1 MNDSSITQFINYS
14 KQKTMKSFRAFVIKE
29 FKHIFRDTRTLVIL
43 FGMPVVLVVLFG
55 FAITTEINNASI
67 SILDLSHD
75 SYSQKLKNKISAS
88 GYFDIADELQSYSDI
103 EKSFYTGKIKLAVV
117 IGRDFGK
124 KLINDK
130 DAEIQIITDASDPNT
145 ANIVS
150 SYLTAIIQS
159 FTIETGVTSPAIVKV
174 QSKML
179 YNPENK
185 SVYMF
190 VPGVMTIILM
200 LVSAMMTSITIAKEK
215 ELGTMEILLVSP
227 LKPYVIIIGK
237 IIPYLFLSIINAIT
251 ILLLGLFVF
260 HIPMHGSYILLFS
273 EVLLFIIS
281 SLTLGLLISAV
292 SDTQQA
298 AMLISML
305 GLMLP
310 TILLSGFI
318 FPISSMPTILQY
330 ISNFLPAKWFIII
343 IKSIMLKGTGI
354 NVIAFET
361 TVIAI
366 ITVILAVLTVKKFK
380 IRLE

>member
-1 MNDSSITQFINYS
+1 M
-14 KQKTMKSFRAFVIKE
+14 KTFRAFVIKE
-29 FKHIFRDTRTLVIL
+29 FKHIFRDVRTLVIL
-43 FGMPVVLVVLFG
+43 FGMPIVLVVLFG
-55 FAITTEINNASI
+55 FAITTEINNAKI
-67 SILDLSHD
+67 AVLDLAHD
-75 SYSQKLKNKISAS
+75 SYSHKLLDKISSS
-88 GYFDIADELQSYSDI
+88 GYFNIADDLKSYSHI
-103 EKSFYTGKIKLAVV
+103 EKSFSKGDIKLAVV
-117 IGRDFGK
+117 IGENFGK

-150 SYLTAIIQS
+150 SYLTAVIQD
-159 FTIETGVTSPAIVKV
+159 FTLESGVVKPPVVIVKS
-174 QSKML
+174 QML

-185 SVYMF
+185 SVFMF

-227 LKPYVIIIGK
+227 LKPWVIIIGK
-237 IIPYLFLSIINAIT
+237 IVPYLFLSLVNAIT
-251 ILLLGLFVF
+251 ILILGLFVF
-260 HIPMHGSYILLFS
+260 HIPMNGDYLLLLS

-281 SLTLGLLISAV
+281 SLILGLLISAI

-318 FPISSMPTILQY
+318 FPISSMPVILQY
-330 ISNFLPAKWFIII
+330 ISNILPAKWFIII
-343 IKSIMLKGTGI
+343 IKSIMLKGVGI
-354 NVIAFET
+354 NVIAHET
-361 TVIAI
+361 IFIAI
-366 ITVILAVLTVKKFK
+366 ITVILGILTVKKFK

>member
-1 MNDSSITQFINYS
+1 
-14 KQKTMKSFRAFVIKE
+14 MKSFRAFVIKE

-43 FGMPVVLVVLFG
+43 FGMPVVLVILFG

-75 SYSQKLKNKISAS
+75 SYSQKLKNKISSS
-88 GYFDIADELQSYSDI
+88 GYFNIADELQSYSEI
-103 EKSFYTGKIKLAVV
+103 EKSFSTGKIKLAVV
-117 IGRDFGK
+117 IGEDFGK

-130 DAEIQIITDASDPNT
+130 NAEIQIITDASDPNT
-145 ANIVS
+145 ANLIS
-150 SYLTAIIQS
+150 SYLTAIIQNY
-159 FTIETGVTSPAIVKV
+159 TLENGVTPPTTIKV
-174 QSKML
+174 QSQML

-227 LKPYVIIIGK
+227 LKPFVIIIGK
-237 IIPYLFLSIINAIT
+237 IIPYLFLSVTNAIT
-251 ILLLGLFVF
+251 ILILGLFVF

-281 SLTLGLLISAV
+281 SLTLGLLISAI
-292 SDTQQA
+292 SNTQQA

-330 ISNFLPAKWFIII
+330 ISNILPAKWFIII

-366 ITVILAVLTVKKFK
+366 ITVILGILTVKKFK

>member
-1 MNDSSITQFINYS
+1 
-14 KQKTMKSFRAFVIKE
+14 MKSFRAFVIKE
-29 FKHIFRDTRTLVIL
+29 FKHIFRDVRTLVIL
-43 FGMPVVLVVLFG
+43 FGMPVVLVILFG
-55 FAITTEINNASI
+55 FAITTEINNAKI
-67 SILDLSHD
+67 AVLDLAHDNYSH
-75 SYSQKLKNKISAS
+75 KLLDKISSS
-88 GYFDIADELQSYSDI
+88 GYFNIADDLKSYSEI
-103 EKSFYTGKIKLAVV
+103 EKSFSKGDIKLAVV
-117 IGRDFGK
+117 IGENFGK

-150 SYLTAIIQS
+150 GYLTAIIQN
-159 FTIETGVTSPAIVKV
+159 FTFETGALKPPLVTVKS
-174 QSKML
+174 QML

-185 SVYMF
+185 SVFMF

-227 LKPYVIIIGK
+227 LKPWVIIVGK
-237 IIPYLFLSIINAIT
+237 IVPYLFLSIVNSIT

-260 HIPMHGSYILLFS
+260 QIPMNGSHILLFS

-281 SLTLGLLISAV
+281 SLTLGLLISTIT
-292 SDTQQA
+292 DTQQS

-318 FPISSMPTILQY
+318 FPISSMPVILQY
-330 ISNFLPAKWFIII
+330 ISNILPAKWFIII
-343 IKSIMLKGTGI
+343 IKSIMLKGTGFDTI
-354 NVIAFET
+354 MFET
-361 TVIAI
+361 SIIVI
-366 ITVILAVLTVKKFK
+366 ITLILGIMTIKKFK